1 MKKGLLLLLLLIVLQ
16 TLAVADLPEIPANV
30 IPGLTAGILKY
41 TNQHRVDIGVPVLTE
56 DPKADHSALW
66 FSQEMAQTGNYNHD
80 HMTADGTPFEKR
92 INSFSVCGDPCGFS
106 AENIHENSANYV
118 GQPSSIAALLTELR
132 TDAEIDAMANSIVKD
147 WIASPGHKRNM
158 EDPLMELIG
167 VGVAIS
173 PTGVVYATQDFFRK
187 ELLTPDQSAAEDA
200 SVAAAKAA
208 EKPQTNPSN

>member
-1 MKKGLLLLLLLIVLQ
+1 
-16 TLAVADLPEIPANV
+16 
-30 IPGLTAGILKY
+30 
-41 TNQHRVDIGVPVLTE
+41 
-56 DPKADHSALW
+56 
-66 FSQEMAQTGNYNHD
+66 
-80 HMTADGTPFEKR
+80 
-92 INSFSVCGDPCGFS
+92 
-106 AENIHENSANYV
+106 V